1 MFDPDNL
8 IRHFDKG
15 LRTLAGVAQAARPSP
30 AAGLT
35 EAQLSEAGRREAAA
49 LMRVNHCGEVC
60 AQALYQGQAL
70 SSAAPGIR
78 AALDAAA
85 REELDHLAWSEQ
97 RITELG
103 GRTSLLNPLWY
114 AGALAMGLVAGRLG
128 DKWNLGF
135 LAETEKQVAAHLQ
148 GHLSRLDERDAK
160 TRAVVSA
167 MRDDE
172 AQHAATAR
180 SLGAAELPA
189 PVKQAMRV
197 AASVMTRVSYRI

>member
-1 MFDPDNL
+1 
-8 IRHFDKG
+8 
-15 LRTLAGVAQAARPSP
+15 
-30 AAGLT
+30 
-35 EAQLSEAGRREAAA
+35 
-49 LMRVNHCGEVC
+49 
-60 AQALYQGQAL
+60 
-70 SSAAPGIR
+70 
-78 AALDAAA
+78 
-85 REELDHLAWSEQ
+85 
-97 RITELG
+97 
-103 GRTSLLNPLWY
+103 
-114 AGALAMGLVAGRLG
+114 MGLVAGRLG

-197 AASVMTRVSYRI
+197 AAGVMTRVSYRI